1 MTYYLVENTVTGGEK
16 VDNKKLKI
24 KAQLL
29 EREKISYAMD
39 HVELPEGGIDCS
51 EGCNPYG
58 FPPECIEVLK
68 EFDPARLGP
77 YPHSQALYT
86 AIIEYW
92 KDQCYVERENILLTD
107 GSISALYIINNIFDT
122 HNAVVLGISPQFT
135 DYYMHAEMIGI
146 EYAPYLLK
154 RNNNYKFNTDEFISM
169 HYSEANCDEN
179 TSTLNKSYN
188 FIYIDNPNNPTGQS
202 ISIAE
207 IEKIVSEAQRYDITV
222 IIDEAYG
229 DFMDRSNSA
238 VRLCDKYSNLV
249 VVRTLSKGF
258 GLAGMRIGYII
269 ACKELIRCMNKMV
282 NPYMVGEL
290 NREVGAK
297 ALSQYGFVERSKVDF
312 AVMKT
317 QIREALGCSDGYP
330 AGKSGR
336 LHMAETLDTNSLLL
350 LYHDD
355 PSVNL
360 KKEFWD
366 RGVLVIDGYDFKG
379 LDSSAARVRL
389 PVLNQFPVLLRAI
402 KEINEL

>member
-1 MTYYLVENTVTGGEK
+1 
-16 VDNKKLKI
+16 
-24 KAQLL
+24 
-29 EREKISYAMD
+29 MD

-68 EFDPARLGP
+68 EFDPVRLGP

-86 AIIEYW
+86 AISEYW
-92 KDQCYVERENILLTD
+92 KDQCFIERDNILLTD

-122 HNAVVLGISPQFT
+122 HDAVVLGISPQFT

-146 EYAPYLLK
+146 EYAPYTLK
-154 RNNNYKFNTDEFISM
+154 RNNNYKFSTDEFISM
-169 HYSEANCDEN
+169 HYSETNCDEGL
-179 TSTLNKSYN
+179 SRSNKSYN

-238 VRLCDKYSNLV
+238 VQLCDKYSNLV

-297 ALSQYGFVERSKVDF
+297 ALTQDCFVERSKTDF
-312 AVMKT
+312 AAMKA
-317 QIREALGCSDGYP
+317 QIREALGCSDEYP
-330 AGKSGR
+330 GGNTGK

-355 PSVNL
+355 SSVNL

-389 PVLNQFPVLLRAI
+389 PVLDQFPVLLRAI